1 MKNAR
6 SAKRKMLFLL
16 LNFLLVFV
24 LYRVLLSF
32 EGAVGLAVTVAY
44 LLITAGLAVAY
55 FIVNRGFGKPVT
67 DGDALPPSWS
77 AAEKCA
83 YIEEA
88 ARRHEKARGILLWLL
103 PFVVTMMLDVMQLFL
118 LDPILEM
125 LR

>member
-1 MKNAR
+1 MKNSRA
-6 SAKRKMLFLL
+6 AKRKVLFLL

-24 LYRVLLSF
+24 AYRVLLSF
-32 EGAVGLAVTVAY
+32 EGTIGLVVTVAY
-44 LLITAGLAVAY
+44 LLITAVLAVAY
-55 FIVNRGFGKPVT
+55 FVVNRGFGNPVT
-67 DGDALPPSWS
+67 DPDLLPASWS

-83 YIEEA
+83 YAEEA

-103 PFVVTMMLDVMQLFL
+103 PFVVTLMLDVMQLFL

>member
-1 MKNAR
+1 MKNPRA
-6 SAKRKMLFLL
+6 AKRKMLFLL

-24 LYRVLLSF
+24 TYRVLLSF
-32 EGAVGLAVTVAY
+32 EGTVGLVVTPAY
-44 LLITAGLAVAY
+44 LVITAVLAIAY
-55 FIVNRGFGKPVT
+55 FVVNRGFGNPVT
-67 DGDALPPSWS
+67 DADVLPSGWS

-83 YIEEA
+83 YVEAA

-103 PFVVTMMLDVMQLFL
+103 PFVVTLMLDVMHLFL